1 MSYIPP
7 HMRNK
12 KQEEELKMDAST
24 NSNLFP
30 QLINSTAD
38 NSSKPKI
45 SFANH
50 AAEWEMKKEES
61 RIEKLRQS
69 IREERLKNEEAYFK
83 AVHPFGH
90 FKKHRPPTA
99 MKRSENVMNE
109 EIKVE
114 DTDNDGER
122 EWTVVCHRKIKK
134 PKIEKELSEED
145 FKGPSSEEEEV
156 EEDTYWKS

>member
-12 KQEEELKMDAST
+12 EQEEELKMDAST
-24 NSNLFP
+24 NSSLFP
-30 QLINSTAD
+30 QLTNSVVG

-50 AAEWEMKKEES
+50 AAEWEKKKEES

-90 FKKHRPPTA
+90 FKKRRPPTA
-99 MKRSENVMNE
+99 MRRSENVMNN
-109 EIKVE
+109 EIKEE
-114 DTDNDGER
+114 DTDKGGEGK
-122 EWTVVCHRKIKK
+122 WTVVCHRKIKQ

-145 FKGPSSEEEEV
+145 FEGPSSEEEEDGG
-156 EEDTYWKS
+156 DTYWKS